1 MMPSWEALLENE
13 LLNQARDALDK
24 ARDALDKARDALDKQ
39 FGNWT
44 HVFHDVN
51 FTDLEEALV
60 PELENLINMTLW
72 RLRHSSGK
80 DEERPLGLPAADVGT
95 ATHPK
100 VIIRD
105 YSSQQG
111 TFLKVTTATAL
122 ASSTAIASGAAVP
135 RLPPELEAALELT
148 RFELDFVGAAPEHIP
163 ADALGFRLRMQD
175 DERLRQFVGSN
186 HSRLPRAAQLSDGS
200 LIYVVERSPSGD
212 FVCKWQP
219 HRAVDTPVAPL
230 ALAHALAALPDA
242 SVGDAD
248 ASSPPT
254 VTSPPAAAD
263 GFDRMASKAFG
274 AASASVM
281 GAALLLLL
289 LRRRAPRAPYQDELT
304 SEYRY
309 ALWVPRVPLSPQGRS
324 WF

>member
-1 MMPSWEALLENE
+1 MMPSWEARLENE

-44 HVFHDVN
+44 HVIHDVN

-60 PELENLINMTLW
+60 PELENLINTTLW

-95 ATHPK
+95 AAHPK

-122 ASSTAIASGAAVP
+122 ASGTAIASGAAVP

-186 HSRLPRAAQLSDGS
+186 HSRLPRAAQLRDGS
-200 LIYVVERSPSGD
+200 LIFVVERSLSGD

-219 HRAVDTPVAPL
+219 RRAVDTPLAPL
-230 ALAHALAALPDA
+230 ALAHALTALTDA
-242 SVGDAD
+242 SVADAD
-248 ASSPPT
+248 AS
-254 VTSPPAAAD
+254 SPPAAAD
-263 GFDRMASKAFG
+263 GFDLMASKAFG
-274 AASASVM
+274 AASANVIGAVM

-289 LRRRAPRAPYQDELT
+289 LRRRVPRAPYHNEQT
-304 SEYRY
+304 SGYV
-309 ALWVPRVPLSPQGRS
+309 LWVHSPRVPLGPQGRS
-324 WF
+324 WI

>member
-1 MMPSWEALLENE
+1 MMPSWEALLENG
-13 LLNQARDALDK
+13 LLNQ

-60 PELENLINMTLW
+60 PELENLINTTLS
-72 RLRHSSGK
+72 RLSHNSGK
-80 DEERPLGLPAADVGT
+80 DEERPPGLPAADVGT
-95 ATHPK
+95 AAHPK
-100 VIIRD
+100 ITIRD
-105 YSSQQG
+105 YSSQHG
-111 TFLKVTTATAL
+111 TFFKVATA
-122 ASSTAIASGAAVP
+122 TAIASGAAVP

-163 ADALGFRLRMQD
+163 ADALEFRLRMQD
-175 DERLRQFVGSN
+175 DERMRQFVGSNHSN

-230 ALAHALAALPDA
+230 APLALAHALAALPDA

-263 GFDRMASKAFG
+263 GFNRMASKAFG

-281 GAALLLLL
+281 GVALLLL
-289 LRRRAPRAPYQDELT
+289 LRRRAPRAPYHDELP

-309 ALWVPRVPLSPQGRS
+309 VLWVPRVPLSPQGRS
-324 WF
+324 WI